1 MADRDIRERDI
12 LVAPNEYAYVQD
24 LTKGEITLYV
34 GPTKISLSNTERL
47 VEYYEKRFIPV
58 RGEEGSSGVQP
69 FITASSSQY
78 IILENPPKDPNVK
91 PVKGANYSIELL
103 MGRKIVVPGPA
114 AFPLWPGQVATV
126 IAGHELREDNYLVV
140 RVYDRTEGIA
150 DPIGTEKIIRGTNVS
165 FYIPETGFEVVPEM
179 GTYVRRAVTLLDG
192 EYCILL
198 APNGKRH
205 YYRGPAVV
213 FPNPMEEFVQ
223 RQGVKVFKAYQLQ
236 KNRGLHIR
244 VVKDFEAPG
253 DTQIPAGRYSA
264 GQELFLKDLEGLFFP
279 DENLEVI
286 SEINAIPIAEKEGIY
301 VRDIETGRVTTETGP
316 QNYLPDPRKV
326 EVISRNL
333 DSETIRLYGLSL
345 KPTRAVSIYIPPS
358 YAVLVTA
365 RNKRE
370 VVKGP
375 QTRILGYD
383 EDLEILRLST
393 GKPKTDEI
401 LLATCFLQTDGNKV
415 SDIVRVKTK
424 DHVELEVTLSYR
436 VSFINSPEE
445 IEKWFNVKNYVGL
458 LCDHLGSI
466 VRGAVYATTID
477 TFHSSS
483 TEVIRTAILG
493 EKRADGKRAGRHF
506 NENGMLVY
514 DVEVLEVKI
523 LDNDVNQLLS
533 KAQRTAIEF
542 EVNNKQEQMRL
553 DNEKLKEEVNRQIYI
568 AQIATIEQALA
579 LEEARKS
586 LALARSSLAVEI
598 DRLETVG
605 KAQNL
610 ADAMEI
616 STTAETAA
624 AKRTLELE
632 LRRQEAAVT
641 AFKEQMQALAP
652 ELVSTLK
659 ILSEQ
664 QMASELTRNL
674 SPLSILGGSSVA
686 EVVERLLKGLPI
698 GISLQDGELKVRTQR
713 DNPKPS

>member
-1 MADRDIRERDI
+1 M
-12 LVAPNEYAYVQD
+12 QD
-24 LTKGEITLYV
+24 LTKGDISLYV

-47 VEYYEKRFIPV
+47 VEYYERRFIPV
-58 RGEEGSSGVQP
+58 RSEEGNSGVQP
-69 FITASSSQY
+69 FVTASSSQY

-91 PVKGANYSIELL
+91 PAKGANYSIELL
-103 MGRKIVVPGPA
+103 IGRKIVVPGPA
-114 AFPLWPGQVATV
+114 SFPLWPGQIATV

-140 RVYDRTEGIA
+140 RVYDRAEGIT
-150 DPIGTEKIIRGTNVS
+150 DPIGTEKIIRGTNIS

-179 GTYVRRAVTLLDG
+179 GMYVRKAVTLLDG

-198 APNGKRH
+198 SPNGKRH

-223 RQGVKVFKAYQLQ
+223 RQGVRVFQAHHLQ
-236 KNRGLHIR
+236 KNRGLHVR
-244 VVKDFEAPG
+244 VVKDFEATG
-253 DTQIPAGRYSA
+253 DIVPAGSYKA

-279 DENLEVI
+279 DENLEVM
-286 SEINAIPIAEKEGIY
+286 SEVTAIPIAEKEGIY

-316 QNYLPDPRKV
+316 KNYLPDPRKV

-333 DSETIRLYGLSL
+333 DAETIKLYGLKS
-345 KPTRAVSIYIPPS
+345 KPTGAVSIYIPPS

-383 EDLEILRLST
+383 EDLEILKLST
-393 GKPKTDEI
+393 DTPKTDKN
-401 LLATCFLQTDGNKV
+401 LLSTCFLQTDGNKV
-415 SDIVRVKTK
+415 SDVVRVKTR

-436 VSFINSPEE
+436 VSFIGSPEE
-445 IEKWFNVKNYVGL
+445 SEKWFNVKNYVSL

-466 VRGAVYATTID
+466 VRGAVRATTID

-493 EKRADGKRAGRHF
+493 EKRGDEKRAGRYF
-506 NENGMLVY
+506 SENGMLVY

-523 LDNDVNQLLS
+523 LNSDVNQLLYN
-533 KAQRTAIEF
+533 AQRTAIEF

-553 DNEKLKEEVNRQIYI
+553 DSERLKEEVNCQIYI
-568 AQIATIEQALA
+568 AQTATTEQALV
-579 LEEARKS
+579 LEEARKRI
-586 LALARSSLAVEI
+586 ALARASLTVET
-598 DRLETVG
+598 DRLETIG
-605 KAQNL
+605 KAQNRAEAL
-610 ADAMEI
+610 EI
-616 STTAETAA
+616 STKAEAA
-624 AKRTLELE
+624 ASRRELELE
-632 LRRQEAAVT
+632 LHRQEAAVA

-659 ILSEQ
+659 VLSEQ
-664 QMASELTRNL
+664 QMATELTRNL
-674 SPLSILGGSSVA
+674 SPLAILGGNSVS
-686 EVVERLLKGLPI
+686 EVVERLLKGLPV
-698 GISLQDGELKVRTQR
+698 GISIQDGELKVRKQHR
-713 DNPKPS
+713 PPKSS

>member
-1 MADRDIRERDI
+1 MAERDVRERDI

-24 LTKGEITLYV
+24 LTKGDISLYV

-47 VEYYEKRFIPV
+47 VEYYEKRFVPV
-58 RGEEGSSGVQP
+58 RGEEGGLGVKP
-69 FITASSSQY
+69 FVTASSSQY

-91 PVKGANYSIELL
+91 PAKGANYSIELL
-103 MGRKIVVPGPA
+103 MGRKVVVPGPA

-140 RVYDRTEGIA
+140 RVYDCAEGIT
-150 DPIGTEKIIRGTNVS
+150 DPIGTEKIIRGTDVS

-179 GTYVRRAVTLLDG
+179 GAYVRRAVTLLDG

-205 YYRGPAVV
+205 YHRGPSVV

-223 RQGVKVFKAYQLQ
+223 RQGDRVFQAYQLR
-236 KNRGLHIR
+236 KNCGLHVR
-244 VVKDFEAPG
+244 VVKDFEASG
-253 DTQIPAGRYSA
+253 DERVPAGRYTA

-279 DENLEVI
+279 DENLEVVA
-286 SEINAIPIAEKEGIY
+286 EVTAIPIAEKEGVY
-301 VRDIETGRVTTETGP
+301 VREIETGRVTTETGP
-316 QNYLPDPRKV
+316 KNYLPDPRRV
-326 EVISRNL
+326 DVISRTL
-333 DSETIRLYGLSL
+333 DNETVRLYGLSS
-345 KPTRAVSIYIPPS
+345 KPARAVSIYIPPS
-358 YAVLVTA
+358 YAVLVIG

-383 EDLEILRLST
+383 EDLEVLRLST
-393 GKPKTDEI
+393 GTPKSDEV
-401 LLATCFLQTDGNKV
+401 LLSTCFLLIDGNKV
-415 SDIVRVKTK
+415 SDVVRVKTR

-436 VSFINSPEE
+436 VSFISSPEE
-445 IEKWFNVKNYVGL
+445 SEKWFNVKNYVSL

-466 VRGAVYATTID
+466 VRGAVRATTID
-477 TFHSSS
+477 AFHSSS

-493 EKRADGKRAGRHF
+493 EKRGDEKRAGRYF
-506 NENGMLVY
+506 SENGMLVY
-514 DVEVLEVKI
+514 DVEVLEVRI
-523 LDNDVNQLLS
+523 LDSDVNRLLS
-533 KAQRTAIEF
+533 GAQLRAIEF

-553 DNEKLKEEVNRQIYI
+553 SSEQLKEEVNRQIYV
-568 AQIATIEQALA
+568 AQMASIEQALA

-586 LALARSSLAVEI
+586 IALARASLSVET

-605 KAQNL
+605 KAQNR
-610 ADAMEI
+610 AEAMEV
-616 STTAETAA
+616 STTAEAA
-624 AKRTLELE
+624 ASKRQLELD

-652 ELVSTLK
+652 DLITTLK
-659 ILSEQ
+659 VLGEQ
-664 QMASELTRNL
+664 QMAAELTRNL
-674 SPLSILGGSSVA
+674 SPLAILGGGSVA

-698 GISLQDGELKVRTQR
+698 GINLRDGELKTRSQ
-713 DNPKPS
+713 K